1 MITVSVKQ
9 FISAIE
15 EADAFSLPGMN
26 AGVEY
31 IYNSIYRRLSN
42 GEEVRLSEINYNAFD
57 LEDVDFMRDIYS
69 DVLEKNENRAN
80 SLTHTLCVIPPA
92 VAAAAFV

>member
-1 MITVSVKQ
+1 MITVSVSQ
-9 FISAIE
+9 LISAIE

-26 AGVEY
+26 AGVDY
-31 IYNSIYRRLSN
+31 IYNNIYRRLAN

-57 LEDVDFMRDIYS
+57 IEDVDFMRDIYS
-69 DVLEKNENRAN
+69 DVLEKNESRAN
-80 SLTHTLCVIPPA
+80 SLTHTLCGIPPV